1 MSRHIHGSLARVYE
15 GLVGVSMNLMTETIH
30 DNGFDSV
37 KARGVLFERR
47 YRVVGERVQTL
58 LDLLCGNHGAA
69 V

>member
-1 MSRHIHGSLARVYE
+1 
-15 GLVGVSMNLMTETIH
+15 MNLTTETVH